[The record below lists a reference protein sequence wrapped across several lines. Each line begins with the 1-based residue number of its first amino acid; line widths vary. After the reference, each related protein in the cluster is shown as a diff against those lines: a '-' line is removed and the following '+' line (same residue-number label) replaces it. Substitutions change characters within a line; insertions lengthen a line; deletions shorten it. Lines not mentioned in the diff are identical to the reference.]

1 MIIQIGHEN
10 FIEAEAVVA
19 VLNSDTSA
27 ARRLRQAAQ
36 ELNKLI
42 DSTAGRKARSLIVLR
57 SNQVVLS
64 WLQPAAIKKRFD
76 TLMRDLSKERQ
87 LWPPVCV
94 GFRRTWARTFSH
106 RETSGLSFT
115 L

>member
-1 MIIQIGHEN
+1 MIIPIGHED

-19 VLNSDTSA
+19 IVNSDTSA

-42 DSTAGRKARSLIVLR
+42 DSTGGRKARSLIVLR

-64 WLQPAAIKKRFD
+64 SLQTAAIKKRFD
-76 TLMRDLSKERQ
+76 ALMRILNKHKEDQ
-87 LWPPVCV
+87 QSSLFEAPH
-94 GFRRTWARTFSH
+94 A
-106 RETSGLSFT
+106 
-115 L
+115 

>member
-1 MIIQIGHEN
+1 MIIPIGHEN

-19 VLNSDTSA
+19 ILNSDSSA
-27 ARRLRQAAQ
+27 ARRLRQAAK

-64 WLQPAAIKKRFD
+64 SLQAAAIKKRFD
-76 TLMRDLSKERQ
+76 SLMRDLSKERHDSQ
-87 LWPPVCV
+87 SSLFEAPH
-94 GFRRTWARTFSH
+94 A
-106 RETSGLSFT
+106 
-115 L
+115 